1 MLCGIRKPFD
11 FSCLQVATEVTTW
24 HPLMVVAE
32 LGSLLLY
39 AVSMVFL
46 PQYFGMSSHVA
57 SFASIADF
65 CFPTQTLTLS
75 CRWPSYGRLALY

>member
-1 MLCGIRKPFD
+1 MLCGIRDLSD
-11 FSCLQVATEVTTW
+11 FIRVQVATEVTTW

-46 PQYFGMSSHVA
+46 PQYFGISSPGTP
-57 SFASIADF
+57 FA
-65 CFPTQTLTLS
+65 CH
-75 CRWPSYGRLALY
+75 R